1 MNSQYKI
8 AGVITLFNPDEKIKF
23 RIESILPFVEK
34 LFLID
39 NSEKSNEDLSSAF
52 QDNQKVEYC
61 FNNSNLG
68 IAASMNIA
76 IKKAMDE
83 KFDFLLTMDQDSEF
97 EPNSLAKLI
106 SSISADENIAIY
118 SPFHKNKFFTNPP
131 QNSDNE
137 EIFDVM
143 TSGNLLNL
151 NAVKRVGMFK
161 EDYFIDYVDI
171 EYCLRLRKNGFK
183 IIRVNSS
190 ILNHNEANLMEKS
203 FWGKKVYPPNHK
215 PFRWYYKV
223 RNFFYMKNQ
232 YKNDFAEYFKAEKKN
247 IRNNIIKLI
256 LFEPEKLLKLKFI
269 VKGFRDYQ
277 KNITGKMFL

>member
-23 RIESILPFVEK
+23 RIEAILPFVEK

-39 NSEKSNEDLSSAF
+39 NSEKLNEDIDSTY

-76 IKKAMDE
+76 IEKAIAE
-83 KFDFLLTMDQDSEF
+83 KFDFILTMDQDSEF

-106 SSISADENIAIY
+106 SSLSADGNIAIY

-131 QNSDNE
+131 QSSDNE

-143 TSGNLLNL
+143 TSGNFLNL
-151 NAVKRVGMFK
+151 NAVKRVGMFR

-190 ILNHNEANLMEKS
+190 ILNHNEANLMVKS

-215 PFRWYYKV
+215 PFRWYYKI
-223 RNFFYMKNQ
+223 RNFFYLKDEYQ
-232 YKNDFAEYFKAEKKN
+232 SDFPEYFANEKKN
-247 IRNNIIKLI
+247 IRNNIIKI
-256 LFEPEKLLKLKFI
+256 FLFEDYKFQKVKFI
-269 VKGFRDYQ
+269 IKGFFDYRKNVKG
-277 KNITGKMFL
+277 KLN

>member
-1 MNSQYKI
+1 MKNQYKI

-23 RIESILPFVEK
+23 RIEAILPFVEK

-39 NSEKSNEDLSSAF
+39 NSDGLNEYLSSTYKG
-52 QDNQKVEYC
+52 NQKVEYC

-76 IKKAMDE
+76 IEKAIAK

-97 EPNSLAKLI
+97 EANSLAKI
-106 SSISADENIAIY
+106 ISAIISDDSIAIY

-131 QNSDNE
+131 QSSDNE

-151 NAVKRVGMFK
+151 NSVKQVGKFR

-171 EYCLRLRKNGFK
+171 EFCLRLRKNGFK

-190 ILNHNEANLMEKS
+190 ILNHNEANLMVKS

-215 PFRWYYKV
+215 PFRWYYKI
-223 RNFFYMKNQ
+223 RNFFYLKDEYQ
-232 YKNDFAEYFKAEKKN
+232 SDFPEYFANEKKN
-247 IRNNIIKLI
+247 IRNNIIKI
-256 LFEPEKLLKLKFI
+256 FLFEKHKFLKMKFI
-269 VKGFRDYQ
+269 IKGFLDYR
-277 KNITGKMFL
+277 KNIRGKLN